1 MSANLAHRATV
12 ADFVEK
18 HEHLPSRRH
27 DILSWVMLAVV
38 ALGDFIAFSV
48 VLMKVFGQESMFVGL
63 GLTLA
68 ASFASILL
76 MHEAGSRAR
85 AIRANSSAHGWKP
98 VVLLTL
104 AWLALGLA
112 AFYVRIDREMG
123 EGASSRFSSGTAAT
137 DTAALRSLTD
147 VLPPTL
153 LLLVIFIAG
162 GVGAYVVGFRSYNP
176 ARSAYFRLRRAAR
189 KAEQRYEEARVDTL
203 KGDVDVSHLKK
214 QLDALD
220 ARHAAEVEAA
230 RRSADRLALQ
240 ARVWLFEGAADKS
253 RDRLRAI
260 SEEAAGLDETVATL
274 QSTLDHR
281 RSNTELE
288 SLIESSGAQ
297 ARQLK
302 QLARL
307 ELAKGTADPAAT
319 SGLFRDDN

>member
-1 MSANLAHRATV
+1 
-12 ADFVEK
+12 
-18 HEHLPSRRH
+18 
-27 DILSWVMLAVV
+27 
-38 ALGDFIAFSV
+38 
-48 VLMKVFGQESMFVGL
+48 
-63 GLTLA
+63 
-68 ASFASILL
+68 
-76 MHEAGSRAR
+76 
-85 AIRANSSAHGWKP
+85 
-98 VVLLTL
+98 
-104 AWLALGLA
+104 
-112 AFYVRIDREMG
+112 MG

-176 ARSAYFRLRRAAR
+176 ARSAYFRLRRAAQ
-189 KAEQRYEEARVDTL
+189 KAEQSYEEARADAL

-214 QLDALD
+214 QMDALD

-240 ARVWLFEGAADKS
+240 ARVWLFEGAAERS

-260 SEEAAGLDETVATL
+260 SEEAAGLNETVATL